1 MSTNFNPFDDRIDG
15 FHFNDDFGRRGCHG
29 MGRRH
34 HGPFDPGMGP
44 GGPGMGPGGCGRRGM
59 PGGPGMGPGGPG
71 DCGKHGMPGGPGF
84 PGGPGMGPGG
94 PGFPGMPPH
103 GLRHPSTEFLRRRLD
118 EADLAELI
126 DMAGRLLRR
135 RPQGGPAQGQ
145 ALVLS
150 ILLGR
155 DALSQRELQQ
165 MLGIQPGSLSELVS
179 KLEAKGLV
187 IREKAE
193 DRRGNLLRITDA
205 GRAAATEATDTPPD
219 DPFSPLTDEQQ
230 DALADTLR
238 TLLTQWIAQLDEAPR
253 LPRGQKPVEL

>member
-1 MSTNFNPFDDRIDG
+1 MNANFNPFDDRIDG

-34 HGPFDPGMGP
+34 HGPFDLGMGP
-44 GGPGMGPGGCGRRGM
+44 GGPGGCGR
-59 PGGPGMGPGGPG
+59 
-71 DCGKHGMPGGPGF
+71 HGMPGGPGF

-150 ILLGR
+150 ILAGR
-155 DALSQRELQQ
+155 EALSQRQLQQ
-165 MLGIQPGSLSELVS
+165 MLGIQPGSLSELLS
-179 KLEAKGLV
+179 KLEAKGLIV
-187 IREKAE
+187 REKAE

-205 GRAAATEATDTPPD
+205 GRAAIPDAPDGGD

-230 DALADTLR
+230 DQLAALLR
-238 TLLTQWIAQLDEAPR
+238 QLLGRWIGEMDDDPR
-253 LPRGQKPVEL
+253 RPRGQEPVEV